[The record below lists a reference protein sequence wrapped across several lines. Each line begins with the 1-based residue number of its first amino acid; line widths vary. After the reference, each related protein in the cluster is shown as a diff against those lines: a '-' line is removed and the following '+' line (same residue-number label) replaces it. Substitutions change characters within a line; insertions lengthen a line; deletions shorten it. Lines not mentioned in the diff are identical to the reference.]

1 MPLPDLCLL
10 VCLFVLFLFLFVFLF
25 LRSFPR
31 CLLLPLLTT
40 SGSSRDFSYSGVES
54 ARIGE
59 NRTGRGKNI
68 VIQLGRGEA
77 TRREGASTG
86 ESILTS
92 HKFLL
97 P

>member
-10 VCLFVLFLFLFVFLF
+10 VCLFLFFVFVFVCFLVFLF

-40 SGSSRDFSYSGVES
+40 SGSSRDFSYRGVES

-59 NRTGRGKNI
+59 NRT
-68 VIQLGRGEA
+68 
-77 TRREGASTG
+77 RR
-86 ESILTS
+86 
-92 HKFLL
+92 
-97 P
+97 